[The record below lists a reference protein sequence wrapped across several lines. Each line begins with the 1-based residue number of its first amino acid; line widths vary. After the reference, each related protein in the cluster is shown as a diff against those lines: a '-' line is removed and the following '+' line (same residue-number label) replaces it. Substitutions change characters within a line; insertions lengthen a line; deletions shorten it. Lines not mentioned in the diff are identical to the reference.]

1 MGCVELRRENWKYL
15 QFEDVFVDVSKRGKK
30 IPKSDYLSEGRFP
43 IIDQGQKYV
52 AGYSNSSE
60 KLYSDVPALIFGDH
74 TRIIKYVDVP
84 FFLGADGVKLLKSKL
99 SDVDY
104 KFLYYVLS
112 QLHIIDTGYN
122 RHFKYLKEQI
132 IPLPPL
138 DEQKRIADVLDKASE
153 LIKKRKEQ
161 IRLMDELAK
170 SLFIEMF
177 GDPVEN
183 PMGWDVKKLGDLL
196 SDSPQNGLYKPSSSY
211 ANGDEGT
218 PILRIDAFYDGKI
231 TDLSQLKRLHCN
243 ENEIIL
249 YSLEEGDIVINR
261 VNSMEYLGKCA
272 YIPVLCESTVFES
285 NMMRLKIQR
294 DILHPRYAVFLL
306 CSKFIQQQIMSHAK
320 KAVNQASI
328 NQTDVM
334 DFNFHIPP
342 LSLQNEFA
350 DRINVIEQQKALL
363 QNGLAKMETAY
374 KALMQEYFG

>member
-1 MGCVELRRENWKYL
+1 MRRENWKYL
-15 QFEDVFVDVSKRGKK
+15 KFEDAFVDVSKRGKK
-30 IPKSDYLSEGRFP
+30 IPKSNYLSEGRFS
-43 IIDQGQKYV
+43 IIDQGQNYV
-52 AGYSNSSE
+52 TGYSNSSE
-60 KLYSDVPALIFGDH
+60 GLYSDVPALIFGDH

-153 LIKKRKEQ
+153 LINKRKEQ
-161 IRLMDELAK
+161 IRLMDQLPK

-183 PMGWDVKKLGDLL
+183 PMGWEPCSLDTVCCL
-196 SDSPQNGLYKPSSSY
+196 
-211 ANGDEGT
+211 
-218 PILRIDAFYDGKI
+218 I
-231 TDLSQLKRLHCN
+231 TDGTHQPPKYVERGVPFLFVSNIVNNELVYDTDKYITRDEYEKLIKRTPV
-243 ENEIIL
+243 EV
-249 YSLEEGDIVINR
+249 GDILLTIVGSYGNPAIIR
-261 VNSMEYLGKCA
+261 STKEFCFQRHIAYLKPNQKLISSVYLHSAFLSSFVKNQIEDKVKGVAQKT
-272 YIPVLCESTVFES
+272 LNLSE
-285 NMMRLKIQR
+285 LKNVKI
-294 DILHPRYAVFLL
+294 I
-306 CSKFIQQQIMSHAK
+306 
-320 KAVNQASI
+320 
-328 NQTDVM
+328 
-334 DFNFHIPP
+334 IPP

-350 DRINVIEQQKALL
+350 DHIKAIEQQMALL
-363 QNGLAKMETAY
+363 QEGLSKMETAY